1 MYALK
6 TPFFRPASRPS
17 SPAPAPAQP
26 SRPDSGVSF
35 ERSRPLNRLSLTTFR
50 RPSPA
55 PAPARAATPSTL
67 VQDGSYLE
75 MLSLKLS
82 EAVSRAVA
90 QPSGPPAA
98 HEQVSGRRP
107 IPAGRGRALGS
118 LIASELRATSE
129 TPHLYRAILRS
140 LHRPLS
146 VLLGN
151 LSASLLP
158 HLSSPALLVLPSTV
172 PQAQVLNPTQLHAVA
187 IATFAGELLETFDDF
202 ALGLD
207 GDIRGDGL
215 KLIREGLA
223 SLVNRVVQPFLGLMK
238 SELHPLVESLET
250 LAASSAGKTSPSGK
264 TSSYLHPSIV
274 TLQTIVPVYTKTIAR
289 YTATPISQTNLATF
303 LISIIWRGLLALT
316 SRPYVAPTPPSSP
329 ASLPAV
335 VRKRRGSST
344 PPLAPS
350 PGRFVIKLPSSR
362 PPSPPVLAVSSS
374 VTADARVLYDILNQ
388 LPRPDAH
395 NAATRLAREAVDE
408 AFDALKA
415 LPTFF
420 DVVSYTS
427 PAHSV
432 DGIAQQLATAA
443 QDLPTLIVLPAVL
456 HVYGLP
462 EMQSVPAMLGIS
474 DSDYRNGCLTGFGR
488 AEECA
493 TAVGQRL
500 LDILTPTLGLDT
512 VLCKWL
518 EVEIAEDP
526 FPCCDQSALSR

>member
-6 TPFFRPASRPS
+6 TPFFRPASSPS
-17 SPAPAPAQP
+17 SPAPAPAP

-35 ERSRPLNRLSLTTFR
+35 ELSRPLNRLSLTTFR
-50 RPSPA
+50 RLSPA
-55 PAPARAATPSTL
+55 PVPARAATPTTL

-98 HEQVSGRRP
+98 YEQVSGRRP

-118 LIASELRATSE
+118 LIASELRAASE

-158 HLSSPALLVLPSTV
+158 HLSSPALLALPSTA

-215 KLIREGLA
+215 KLIREGLT
-223 SLVNRVVQPFLGLMK
+223 SLVNRVVHPFLGLMK

-250 LAASSAGKTSPSGK
+250 LATSSAGKSSPSGK
-264 TSSYLHPSIV
+264 TSSHLHPSIA
-274 TLQTIVPVYTKTIAR
+274 TLQTIIPVYTKAIAR
-289 YTATPISQTNLATF
+289 YTTTPTSQTNLATF

-316 SRPYVAPTPPSSP
+316 SRPYVVPTPPSSP
-329 ASLPAV
+329 TSLPAV

-344 PPLAPS
+344 PPLTPP
-350 PGRFVIKLPSSR
+350 PGRFAIKLPSSR
-362 PPSPPVLAVSSS
+362 PPSPPALAVSSS
-374 VTADARVLYDILNQ
+374 VTADARALYDILNQ
-388 LPRPDAH
+388 FPRPDAY
-395 NAATRLAREAVDE
+395 NTATRLAREAVNE
-408 AFDALKA
+408 AFNALKA
-415 LPTFF
+415 LPAFF
-420 DVVSYTS
+420 DGVSSTS
-427 PAHSV
+427 LARSV
-432 DGIAQQLATAA
+432 DDIAQQLATAA
-443 QDLPTLIVLPAVL
+443 EDLPTLIALPAML

-500 LDILTPTLGLDT
+500 LDILTPTLGPDT

-518 EVEIAEDP
+518 EVEIVEDP
-526 FPCCDQSALSR
+526 FP